1 MTEKSRQKFKYLE
14 IEKTADNNISCSSFE
29 NNALHLFFIKLSSK
43 RFGIP
48 ALLKTKSL
56 YGFFF
61 LNLFF
66 DEFTLVRFKVCSSN
80 FEVNFFTDEAVPKLF
95 KNYSNLTADFFWD
108 SFLIIHKKHHR
119 LLHLQDS
126 TPHSKYGLL
135 QKY

>member
-1 MTEKSRQKFKYLE
+1 MFNDTFSMLRICCLVITSPETLVS
-14 IEKTADNNISCSSFE
+14 IAMSFP
-29 NNALHLFFIKLSSK
+29 FFIKLSSK

>member
-1 MTEKSRQKFKYLE
+1 MSAALVSKTMPFIFFYQIIIQKVWS
-14 IEKTADNNISCSSFE
+14 TS
-29 NNALHLFFIKLSSK
+29 
-43 RFGIP
+43 P
-48 ALLKTKSL
+48 LKNKI
-56 YGFFF
+56 FVRVFF

-80 FEVNFFTDEAVPKLF
+80 FEVNLFRDEAVPKLF
-95 KNYSNLTADFFWD
+95 KNYSNLTVNFFWD